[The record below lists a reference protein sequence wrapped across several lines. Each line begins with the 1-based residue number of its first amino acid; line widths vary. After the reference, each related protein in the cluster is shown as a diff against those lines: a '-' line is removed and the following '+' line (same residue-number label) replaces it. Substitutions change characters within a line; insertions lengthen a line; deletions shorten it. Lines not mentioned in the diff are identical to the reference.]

1 MSNVCAMASPKQEPV
16 AIEPDAGD
24 ELDEELRAADGRV
37 PGRRGRA
44 TRQRLLERTAE
55 MLETS
60 SYRDLKVVDIAR
72 GAGTSPATFYQ
83 YFPEVES
90 AILVLAEE
98 MALEGA
104 ALTAIVR
111 EGNWKGR
118 TGYATA
124 EELVDGF
131 LTFWEDH
138 RSVMRVVDLA
148 TVEGDQRFRNLR
160 TRLLNE
166 VVVALA
172 DVIAGLQKAG
182 RHPADLDP
190 LAPAG
195 VLVAMLAQVSSHRY
209 GFEFWGIRTGDT
221 GRAMARIVFTTV
233 TGQKPPPGV

>member
-1 MSNVCAMASPKQEPV
+1 MATPK
-16 AIEPDAGD
+16 ADLDAGAPAGTATD
-24 ELDEELRAADGRV
+24 DLDDELRAADGRV

-55 MLETS
+55 MLQTS
-60 SYRDLKVVDIAR
+60 NYRDLKVVDIAR

-98 MALEGA
+98 MAHEGLS
-104 ALTAIVR
+104 LTHIVR
-111 EGNWKGR
+111 DGNWKGKAGF
-118 TGYATA
+118 TTA
-124 EELVDGF
+124 LALVDGF
-131 LTFWEDH
+131 IGLWEDH

-148 TVEGDQRFRNLR
+148 TEEGDQRFRNIR

-172 DVIAGLQKAG
+172 DVIGRMQKDG

-190 LAPAG
+190 LATAG
-195 VLVAMLAQVSSHRY
+195 VLVAMLAHVSAHRY
-209 GFEFWGIRTGDT
+209 GFEFWGIRTDDT
-221 GRAMARIVFTTV
+221 RNSMARIVFTTV
-233 TGQKPPPGV
+233 TGQKPPAS

>member
-1 MSNVCAMASPKQEPV
+1 MATPKTEADPV
-16 AIEPDAGD
+16 GAAVDE
-24 ELDEELRAADGRV
+24 ELDEDMRAADGRV

-98 MALEGA
+98 MSQEGST
-104 ALTAIVR
+104 LTAIAR
-111 EGNWKGR
+111 DGNWRGR
-118 TGYATA
+118 QGYATA
-124 EELVDGF
+124 EALVDGF
-131 LTFWEDH
+131 LKFWEDH

-160 TRLLNE
+160 VRLLNE

-172 DVIAGLQKAG
+172 DQISSLQKLG

-195 VLVAMLAQVSSHRY
+195 VVVAMLAHVSSHRY
-209 GFEFWGIRTGDT
+209 GFEFWGIRTDDT
-221 GRAMARIVFTTV
+221 RRSMARIVYTTV
-233 TGQKPPPGV
+233 TGQKPPADA